1 MLSEAPHFSILK
13 TASSSTGSLS
23 LVGANSTSLLY
34 GCPED
39 GFSIIDS
46 ILLSKDSTVVSLSS
60 SATSTNSSPGV
71 S

>member
-1 MLSEAPHFSILK
+1 MLSEAPLFSILK
-13 TASSSTGSLS
+13 TANSSTGSLS

-34 GCPED
+34 DCPED

-46 ILLSKDSTVVSLSS
+46 ILLSKDSTVASLSS